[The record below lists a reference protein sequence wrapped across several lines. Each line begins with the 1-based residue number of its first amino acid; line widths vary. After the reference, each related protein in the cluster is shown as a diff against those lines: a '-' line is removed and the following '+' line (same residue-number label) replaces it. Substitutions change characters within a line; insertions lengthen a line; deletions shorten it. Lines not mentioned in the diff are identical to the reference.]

1 MNSLGLLV
9 SSATVPKVEDFEGLL
24 AGLAVSP
31 PSADRLRINEKN
43 SLAAPLP
50 IKSQKFFRV
59 SNM

>member
-1 MNSLGLLV
+1 
-9 SSATVPKVEDFEGLL
+9 L